1 MNIIESFKKLKW
13 YETLLWLGSVLVI
26 LVSYILFSRSGVLSL
41 ISSLIGVTAL
51 IFVSKGDVLGQL
63 ITVIFSVFYG
73 IVSYKF
79 HYWGEMITYLGMTA
93 PIAAGAVITW
103 LRNPYKKGEVR
114 VRHTTPLLWFLL
126 SLSAIIVT
134 IIFYFILR
142 FFKTP
147 NLLISTISITT
158 SFMAASLTLFR
169 SSYYGLFY
177 AANDV
182 VLILLWALATSTDI
196 SYLPMVLCFICFLA
210 NDIYGFVNWQR
221 MKHAQ
226 S

>member
-1 MNIIESFKKLKW
+1 MNIIESFKRLKW

-41 ISSLIGVTAL
+41 VSSLIGVTAL

>member
-1 MNIIESFKKLKW
+1 MNIIESFKRLKW

-196 SYLPMVLCFICFLA
+196 SYLPIVLCFICFLA